1 VTAPTEPAPD
11 RARLDLTRLH
21 GAMRRLLT
29 FFRPGLLRVRRG
41 AWRTPT
47 GHAWQPAV
55 ALEAVLTAYECTRDP
70 AYGHVIAAT
79 FARYRGRRSHYC
91 DDDGWYLNAWL
102 RAYDLTGHRPCLDEA
117 ESLFAAIAVFWDEQC
132 GGGVWWRRDRR
143 YKNAV
148 TNELFLLAAAGLHRR
163 TGEAG
168 YLDWAHRAWG
178 WFDGSGMINADGLVN
193 DGLGDDC
200 RNNGGPTWTYNQG
213 VILGGL
219 VELWRATGDAGLLDR
234 ARGVADAVTDRLV
247 HAGGVLREPSE
258 PVVDNRDADAFKGIF
273 ALGLGRL
280 AAVDAVDLDPAPYRG
295 FLVANADALATR
307 AGDGRHGYGP
317 SWAGPSG
324 PVNAATQASACL
336 LLGEAA
342 RLSVGV
348 ASTG

>member
-1 VTAPTEPAPD
+1 VTAPTEPDPD

-29 FFRPGLLRVRRG
+29 FFRPGLVRSSRG

-55 ALEAVLTAYECTRDP
+55 ALEAVLSAYECTRDP
-70 AYGHVIAAT
+70 AYLRVAAAT
-79 FARYRGRRSHYC
+79 FARYRGRRSRYC

-102 RAYDLTGHRPCLDEA
+102 RAYDLTGHGPCLDEA
-117 ESLFAAIAVFWDEQC
+117 ESLFAAIAAFWDSDC

-148 TNELFLLAAAGLHRR
+148 TNELFLLAAAALHRR
-163 TGEAG
+163 TVGERSAG
-168 YLDWAHRAWG
+168 YLAWATRAWA
-178 WFDGSGMINADGLVN
+178 WFRDSGMINDDGLVN

-219 VELWRATGDAGLLDR
+219 VELWRATGDAELLDR
-234 ARGVADAVTDRLV
+234 ARGIADAVTSRLV

-258 PVVDNRDADAFKGIF
+258 PAIGNRDADAFKGIF
-273 ALGLGRL
+273 ARGLGRL
-280 AAVDAVDLDPAPYRG
+280 AAVDAVGLDPSPYRR
-295 FLVANADALATR
+295 FLAANADALADR

-317 SWAGPSG
+317 SWAGVSG

-336 LLGEAA
+336 LLGEVAL
-342 RLSVGV
+342 LSVGP
-348 ASTG
+348 S